1 MLLKSYQEFPNL
13 PWFEKEKC
21 ENITTPCW
29 IPHAA
34 KIIESISTN
43 MEICDT
49 LDKYTCMLSTM
60 KAAKTVIQEQCSK
73 SCKSGPGR
81 EPPRPEVA
89 SHGGG
94 TVDAAPGLCWSPG
107 PVLGRPAAM
116 PFTIWGCPLWVVGCP
131 CLW

>member
-13 PWFEKEKC
+13 PWFQKEKC

-34 KIIESISTN
+34 NIIESISTN

-73 SCKSGPGR
+73 SCKSETYKTLTTTGDI
-81 EPPRPEVA
+81 E
-89 SHGGG
+89 
-94 TVDAAPGLCWSPG
+94 
-107 PVLGRPAAM
+107 
-116 PFTIWGCPLWVVGCP
+116 PFTQVMSQNGTKI
-131 CLW
+131 